1 MVFPNVSSRSEIL
14 RMVYV
19 SPDSVTASDGR
30 ERDIKDRQDIKT
42 AFARQGFVY
51 GPYFNEANEYIVCYS
66 APVYQNG
73 SIAGVLCIEK
83 DGYIFSSII
92 QGLQFVDSGESYMIN
107 AEGTDIAVSRREH
120 VEWVDSQYNAEKIL
134 EEKEDPV
141 TRSIIELERNGLD
154 GKSGRGTYCWED
166 GLCYL
171 FYAPSPPPAGCC

>member
-1 MVFPNVSSRSEIL
+1 
-14 RMVYV
+14 
-19 SPDSVTASDGR
+19 
-30 ERDIKDRQDIKT
+30 
-42 AFARQGFVY
+42 
-51 GPYFNEANEYIVCYS
+51 
-66 APVYQNG
+66 
-73 SIAGVLCIEK
+73 
-83 DGYIFSSII
+83 
-92 QGLQFVDSGESYMIN
+92 MIN

-171 FYAPSPPPAGCC
+171 FYAPIPYADRLCPCFHIYGTVIFFPEPFACFFCMYSRSKQGRSLGTTASPNV